1 MWGEE
6 LYGSY
11 SPPTHTQV
19 ARQTDRHTSSKR
31 SRRERDTPADRD
43 KSCEVETL
51 QITVGADGDT
61 YNHSRVL
68 RSLQYKKNSVSSHPP
83 FYPLIVDLRIHA
95 QNEDLFFLIYLF
107 LNIVNERICLI
118 SSNF

>member
-61 YNHSRVL
+61 YNKAEHLVHRTHRSCNSRLIDVGRK
-68 RSLQYKKNSVSSHPP
+68 RSVEVEGKSGHANSKNQRNAREQPHG
-83 FYPLIVDLRIHA
+83 
-95 QNEDLFFLIYLF
+95 
-107 LNIVNERICLI
+107 
-118 SSNF
+118 